1 MNKSKKILFGT
12 GLVLGTLGMHAQ
24 QNTVASGG
32 EAIGLGGSVSFSVGQ
47 IDYITAT
54 GSGGRMTQGIQQP
67 FEIYPVGVN
76 DLKIEL
82 LASVFPNPTRDGVT
96 LRIPADMS
104 VSDMGYRIFDLLGN
118 LVMDKKVEGLDTVID
133 MADLS
138 NATYLLKVY
147 NKENDLT
154 TFKIIKNL

>member
-1 MNKSKKILFGT
+1 MNKSKKVLLGT
-12 GLVLGTLGMHAQ
+12 GLVLGTLGMNAQ

-32 EAIGLGGSVSFSVGQ
+32 DAIGIGGSVSFSVGQ

-54 GSGGRMTQGIQQP
+54 GSGGRMTLGLQQP
-67 FEIYPVGVN
+67 IEIYPVSVN

-82 LASVFPNPTRDGVT
+82 HASVFPNPTRDGVT
-96 LRIPADMS
+96 LRIPATMPHS
-104 VSDMGYRIFDLLGN
+104 EMGYRVFDLLGN
-118 LVMDKKVEGLDTVID
+118 IVLDKKVDGPDTVID
-133 MADLS
+133 MANLS